1 MSMNGHDHNLEMTAR
16 GVPMSDLA
24 DALSDQIDRTVVD
37 KTGLTGKYSFNLD
50 FSPSSGVG
58 PAGGSADASDPGPTI
73 FNALEDQ
80 AGLRLQR
87 GTETIDVVVVD
98 HVERPAAN

>member
-1 MSMNGHDHNLEMTAR
+1 
-16 GVPMSDLA
+16 
-24 DALSDQIDRTVVD
+24 VVD

-50 FSPSSGVG
+50 FTPSSGVG
-58 PAGGSADASDPGPTI
+58 PAGASADASDPGPTI

-87 GTETIDVVVVD
+87 AVETIDVVVVE
-98 HVERPAAN
+98 HVERPPAN